1 MAYIRETFKSVDGK
15 LMIVKKH
22 HNLFA
27 MPTKVKVR
35 QKRMPKVNET
45 EDKQVKINER
55 HRKEKNMRLI
65 ADNFKAGDYYMTFT
79 TDKKMTADEFKENFR
94 MFMKRF
100 RREYEKRTG
109 EKIKYFRVME
119 NLIGSGRPHA
129 HMLVSN
135 FCPVELVRGI
145 MAGLWQEGNVKV
157 DVYGG
162 MAQDAYNLSSYF
174 SKQDKKEHGAKIDTS
189 RGNLIRR
196 EPKKE
201 VIHAETFRDEIIAPK
216 GWRVV
221 KPLSYNTTTETGFP
235 YQIAV
240 FEKIEKV
247 NFKNERLGK
256 VQRESKKTVQRS
268 SKQKSGTHA
277 RKND

>member
-1 MAYIRETFKSVDGK
+1 MAYIREIFKSIDGK

-27 MPTKVKVR
+27 MPTKAKIK
-35 QKRMPKVNET
+35 QKRMPKVNES
-45 EDKQVKINER
+45 EDKQIKINER
-55 HRKEKNMRLI
+55 HRKEKYMRLI

-79 TDKKMTADEFKENFR
+79 TNEKMTADEFKENFR
-94 MFMKRF
+94 GFMKRF

-109 EKIKYFRVME
+109 KKIKYFRVME
-119 NLIGSGRPHA
+119 NLIGRGRPHA
-129 HMLVSN
+129 HMLVPN

-145 MAGLWQEGNVKV
+145 MAGLWQDGHIRV

-174 SKQDKKEHGAKIDTS
+174 SKQEKKEHGAKIDTS

-221 KPLSYNTTTETGFP
+221 KPLSYNTRTETGFA

-247 NFKNERLGK
+247 NFNNERLGE

-268 SKQKSGTHA
+268 SKQKSRA
-277 RKND
+277 FA

>member
-1 MAYIRETFKSVDGK
+1 MSYIKEKFKSINGK
-15 LMIVKKH
+15 IMMVKKY

-27 MPTKVKVR
+27 MPTKSKTK
-35 QKRMPKVNET
+35 QKRMQATNET
-45 EDKQVKINER
+45 TDKQAKINER
-55 HRKEKNMRLI
+55 HRKEKYMRLI

-79 TDKKMTADEFKENFR
+79 TSEKMTADEFKASFR
-94 MFMKRF
+94 AFMQRL
-100 RREYEKRTG
+100 RREYERRTG

-119 NLIGSGRPHA
+119 NLIGRGRPHA
-129 HMLVSN
+129 HMLISN
-135 FCPVELVRGI
+135 FCNVELVRGI
-145 MAGLWQEGNVKV
+145 MAALWPDGHIRV

-201 VIHAETFRDEIIAPK
+201 VVHAETFSDEIIAPK

-221 KPLSYNTTTETGFP
+221 KPLSYNTNAENGWA

-247 NFKNERLGK
+247 TLKHDGLGE
-256 VQRESKKTVQRS
+256 VQQKCNKKISRGSQ
-268 SKQKSGTHA
+268 QKSRAAA
-277 RKND
+277 RKDD